1 MTDYLKKG
9 ILSVLARDLFRNEL
23 SLEAQEDLFL
33 AINIISISYNLEIKS
48 ISVIFKRDLVDSF
61 NIG

>member
-1 MTDYLKKG
+1 
-9 ILSVLARDLFRNEL
+9 LSVLARDLFRNEL

-33 AINIISISYNLEIKS
+33 TITIISISYNLEIKG